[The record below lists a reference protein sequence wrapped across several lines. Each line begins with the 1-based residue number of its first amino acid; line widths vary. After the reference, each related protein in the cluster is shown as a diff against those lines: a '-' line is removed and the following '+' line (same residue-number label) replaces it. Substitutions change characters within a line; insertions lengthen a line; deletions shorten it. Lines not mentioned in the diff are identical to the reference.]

1 MLLVCLMLWL
11 PLAWHVLL
19 PLLLPVCPVGFS
31 TSAFIS
37 VTASLPRATMSQL
50 LLLLLFRW
58 SLQLMHP
65 D

>member
-1 MLLVCLMLWL
+1 MLLWL
-11 PLAWHVLL
+11 PLAWHELL
-19 PLLLPVCPVGFS
+19 PLLLPVSPVGLNIIAIS

-37 VTASLPRATMSQL
+37 ATSSLPRATTS

-58 SLQLMHP
+58 LLQLTHP